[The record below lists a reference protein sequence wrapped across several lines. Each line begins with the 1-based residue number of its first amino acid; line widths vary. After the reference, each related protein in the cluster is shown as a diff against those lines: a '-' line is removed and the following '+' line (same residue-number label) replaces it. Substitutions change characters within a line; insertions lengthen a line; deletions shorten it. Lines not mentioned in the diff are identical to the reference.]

1 MHNEHYRCY
10 DRHAGWSRIIKEGMI
25 LFSSGVPSSIRKIF
39 LEVTLGV
46 CLDMSFSRQ
55 VMAVGIKIIPDRAA
69 RVLTMKC
76 TTT

>member
-1 MHNEHYRCY
+1 
-10 DRHAGWSRIIKEGMI
+10 MI

-46 CLDMSFSRQ
+46 CLDMNFSRQ

-69 RVLTMKC
+69 RMLAMKC
-76 TTT
+76 KTT